1 MLVLSH
7 RGYHAA
13 VPENTY
19 EAFERALR
27 LGVDGIET
35 DL

>member
-7 RGYHAA
+7 RGYHER
-13 VPENTY
+13 VPENTLAAFA
-19 EAFERALR
+19 EAVD

-35 DL
+35 D